1 MLILNWVIGK
11 KVEFKS
17 FWIRVNNTWM
27 INGFGKGLFF
37 ALILLLFKIRVIDFD
52 VTVKL
57 MFYVVKVSFGLE
69 IFVVEDAVI
78 QN

>member
-1 MLILNWVIGK
+1 
-11 KVEFKS
+11 
-17 FWIRVNNTWM
+17 M